1 MSIQSKLTNLLQTL
15 DQAHN
20 HEEELNR
27 YLKQDKIKQLL
38 IDAKDIDEHQTVIE
52 SNDDYQVVL
61 IGGRIELYVSELELL
76 DTRDI
81 RLLDRSEF
89 YAARFV
95 RTWSS
100 DSTLTVSLESDE
112 VKVES
117 HEPIKNSK
125 EIIDSLEYL
134 LFGKTH

>member
-1 MSIQSKLTNLLQTL
+1 MSIQSKLTNLRQTL
-15 DQAHN
+15 DQVRN
-20 HEEELNR
+20 HEELNR

-100 DSTLTVSLESDE
+100 DSTLAVSLESDE
-112 VKVES
+112 VKVEF

>member
-1 MSIQSKLTNLLQTL
+1 MSIQSKLTNLRQTL
-15 DQAHN
+15 DQVRN
-20 HEEELNR
+20 HEDLNR

-89 YAARFV
+89 YTARFV

>member
-1 MSIQSKLTNLLQTL
+1 MSIQSKLTNLRQTL
-15 DQAHN
+15 DQARN
-20 HEEELNR
+20 HEELNR
-27 YLKQDKIKQLL
+27 YLKQDKIKRLL

-81 RLLDRSEF
+81 RILDRSEF
-89 YAARFV
+89 YTARFV

>member
-1 MSIQSKLTNLLQTL
+1 MSIQSKLTNLRQTL
-15 DQAHN
+15 DQACN
-20 HEEELNR
+20 HEELNL

-81 RLLDRSEF
+81 RILDRSEF
-89 YAARFV
+89 YTARFV

-134 LFGKTH
+134 LFGKTR

>member
-1 MSIQSKLTNLLQTL
+1 MSIQSKLTNLRQTL
-15 DQAHN
+15 DQVRN
-20 HEEELNR
+20 HEELNR

-89 YAARFV
+89 YTARFV

>member
-1 MSIQSKLTNLLQTL
+1 MSIQSKLTNLRQTL

-20 HEEELNR
+20 HEELNR

-81 RLLDRSEF
+81 RILDRSEF
-89 YAARFV
+89 YTARFV

-100 DSTLTVSLESDE
+100 DSTLTVSLEDDE

-134 LFGKTH
+134 LFGKTLN

>member
-1 MSIQSKLTNLLQTL
+1 MSIQSKLTNLRQTL
-15 DQAHN
+15 DQARN
-20 HEEELNR
+20 HEELNR

-81 RLLDRSEF
+81 RLLDCSEF
-89 YAARFV
+89 YTARFV

>member
-1 MSIQSKLTNLLQTL
+1 MSIQSKLTNLRQTL
-15 DQAHN
+15 DQVRN
-20 HEEELNR
+20 HEELNR

-112 VKVES
+112 VKVEF

>member
-1 MSIQSKLTNLLQTL
+1 MSIQSKLTNLRQTL
-15 DQAHN
+15 DQARN
-20 HEEELNR
+20 HEELNR

-38 IDAKDIDEHQTVIE
+38 IDAQDIDEHQAVIE

-89 YAARFV
+89 YTARFV

>member
-1 MSIQSKLTNLLQTL
+1 MSIQSKLTNLRQTL
-15 DQAHN
+15 DQVRN
-20 HEEELNR
+20 HEELNR

-81 RLLDRSEF
+81 RLLYRSEF

>member
-1 MSIQSKLTNLLQTL
+1 MSIQSKLTNLRQTL
-15 DQAHN
+15 DQVRN
-20 HEEELNR
+20 HEELNR

>member
-1 MSIQSKLTNLLQTL
+1 MSIQSKLTNLRQTL
-15 DQAHN
+15 DQVRN
-20 HEEELNR
+20 YEELNL
-27 YLKQDKIKQLL
+27 YLEQDKIKQLL

-89 YAARFV
+89 YTARFV

-112 VKVES
+112 VKVEF

>member
-1 MSIQSKLTNLLQTL
+1 MSIQSKLTNLRQTL
-15 DQAHN
+15 DQARN
-20 HEEELNR
+20 HEELNR

-61 IGGRIELYVSELELL
+61 IGGRIELYVSELELV
-76 DTRDI
+76 DTNDI
-81 RLLDRSEF
+81 RLLYRYEF
-89 YAARFV
+89 YTARFV

-100 DSTLTVSLESDE
+100 ESSLTVSLESDE
-112 VKVES
+112 IKVEY
-117 HEPIKNSK
+117 HEPVKNAN
-125 EIIDSLEYL
+125 EIIDTLEYL

>member
-1 MSIQSKLTNLLQTL
+1 MSIQSKLTNLRQTL
-15 DQAHN
+15 DQACN
-20 HEEELNR
+20 HEELNL

-81 RLLDRSEF
+81 RILDRSEF
-89 YAARFV
+89 YTARFV

-100 DSTLTVSLESDE
+100 DSTLTVSLKSDE

-134 LFGKTH
+134 LFGKTR

>member
-1 MSIQSKLTNLLQTL
+1 MSIQSKLANLRQTL
-15 DQAHN
+15 DQARN
-20 HEEELNR
+20 HEELNL

-81 RLLDRSEF
+81 RILDRSEF
-89 YAARFV
+89 YTARFV

-134 LFGKTH
+134 LFGKTR

>member
-1 MSIQSKLTNLLQTL
+1 MSIQSKLTNLRQTL
-15 DQAHN
+15 DQALN
-20 HEEELNR
+20 HEELNR

-52 SNDDYQVVL
+52 SNDDYQAVL

-81 RLLDRSEF
+81 RILDRSEF
-89 YAARFV
+89 YNARFV

-134 LFGKTH
+134 LFGKTR

>member
-1 MSIQSKLTNLLQTL
+1 MSIQSKLTNLRQTL
-15 DQAHN
+15 DQDHN
-20 HEEELNR
+20 HEELNR

-52 SNDDYQVVL
+52 SNDDYQAVL

-81 RLLDRSEF
+81 RILDRSEF
-89 YAARFV
+89 YTARFV

-134 LFGKTH
+134 LFGKTR

>member
-1 MSIQSKLTNLLQTL
+1 MSIQSKLTNLRQTL
-15 DQAHN
+15 DQVRN
-20 HEEELNR
+20 HEELNR

-81 RLLDRSEF
+81 RLLYRSEF

-100 DSTLTVSLESDE
+100 DSTQSRISRADQELERN
-112 VKVES
+112 
-117 HEPIKNSK
+117 H
-125 EIIDSLEYL
+125 
-134 LFGKTH
+134 

>member
-1 MSIQSKLTNLLQTL
+1 MSIQSKLTNLRQTL
-15 DQAHN
+15 DQVRN
-20 HEEELNR
+20 HEELNR

-89 YAARFV
+89 YTARFV

-112 VKVES
+112 VKVEF

>member
-1 MSIQSKLTNLLQTL
+1 MSIQSKLTNLRQTL
-15 DQAHN
+15 DQDRN
-20 HEEELNR
+20 HEELNH

-61 IGGRIELYVSELELL
+61 IGGRIELHVSELELL

-81 RLLDRSEF
+81 RILDRSEF
-89 YAARFV
+89 YTARFV

-134 LFGKTH
+134 LFCKTS

>member
-1 MSIQSKLTNLLQTL
+1 MSIQSKLTNLRQTL

-20 HEEELNR
+20 HEELNR

-38 IDAKDIDEHQTVIE
+38 IDAKYIDEYQAVVE

-61 IGGRIELYVSELELL
+61 INGRIELYVSELELL

-89 YAARFV
+89 YTARFV

>member
-1 MSIQSKLTNLLQTL
+1 MSIQSKLTNLRQTL
-15 DQAHN
+15 DQVRN
-20 HEEELNR
+20 HEELNR

-38 IDAKDIDEHQTVIE
+38 IDAKYIDEYQAVVE

-61 IGGRIELYVSELELL
+61 INGRIELYVSELELL

-89 YAARFV
+89 YTARFV

>member
-1 MSIQSKLTNLLQTL
+1 MSIQSKLTNLRQTL
-15 DQAHN
+15 DQVRN
-20 HEEELNR
+20 HEELNH

-89 YAARFV
+89 YTARFV

>member
-1 MSIQSKLTNLLQTL
+1 MSIQSKLTNLRQTF
-15 DQAHN
+15 DQVRN
-20 HEEELNR
+20 HEELNR

-38 IDAKDIDEHQTVIE
+38 IDAEDIDEHQTVIE

-89 YAARFV
+89 YTARFV

-112 VKVES
+112 VKVEF

>member
-1 MSIQSKLTNLLQTL
+1 MSIQSKLTNLRQTL
-15 DQAHN
+15 DQVRN
-20 HEEELNR
+20 HEELNR

-61 IGGRIELYVSELELL
+61 IGGRIELYVSELELV
-76 DTRDI
+76 DTNDI
-81 RLLDRSEF
+81 RLLYRYEF
-89 YAARFV
+89 YTARFV

-100 DSTLTVSLESDE
+100 ESSLTVSLESDE
-112 VKVES
+112 IKVEY
-117 HEPIKNSK
+117 HEPVKNAN
-125 EIIDSLEYL
+125 EIIDTLEYL

>member
-1 MSIQSKLTNLLQTL
+1 MSIQSKLTNLRQTL
-15 DQAHN
+15 DQARN
-20 HEEELNR
+20 HEELNL

-81 RLLDRSEF
+81 RILDRSEF
-89 YAARFV
+89 YTARFV

-134 LFGKTH
+134 LFGKTR

>member
-1 MSIQSKLTNLLQTL
+1 MSIQSKLTNLRQTL
-15 DQAHN
+15 DQVRN
-20 HEEELNR
+20 HEELNR

-81 RLLDRSEF
+81 RLLDCSEF

-112 VKVES
+112 VKVEF